1 MAFLFFLVSSE
12 KVSFGIL
19 IAGEG
24 ESQTFEVIEM
34 TETRKQLVNSGG
46 AVRMAVLPWGS
57 PLTVVLTNDLTS
69 NISINKT
76 WHANCKKP
84 DVSKILDWLVL

>member
-1 MAFLFFLVSSE
+1 LL
-12 KVSFGIL
+12 
-19 IAGEG
+19 GE
-24 ESQTFEVIEM
+24 EECQTFEVIEM
-34 TETRKQLVNSGG
+34 TETRKQLVHSGG
-46 AVRMAVLPWGS
+46 AVRMAVMPWGS
-57 PLTVVLTNDLTS
+57 PSTAVLTNDLTS

>member
-1 MAFLFFLVSSE
+1 MALLFFLVSSE
-12 KVSFGIL
+12 KVSVGIL
-19 IAGEG
+19 IAGYR

-34 TETRKQLVNSGG
+34 TETRKQLVHSGG
-46 AVRMAVLPWGS
+46 DDRMAVMPWGS
-57 PLTVVLTNDLTS
+57 PSTVVLTNDLTS

-76 WHANCKKP
+76 WHANCKNP